1 MSVSKGVWQEE
12 KFTLL
17 PLTPVSWDQACWR
30 KLFCHGIVA
39 TFETSIPDAPL
50 LRAPMHVL
58 YFLRGVNYAIQVDKG
73 LIFHGVFSA
82 LVPAMRLAD
91 GSIRWHVEIDPSRN
105 DFLYVSQMES
115 LRRPWFRTLD
125 LELLK
130 SAPAVVG

>member
-1 MSVSKGVWQEE
+1 
-12 KFTLL
+12 
-17 PLTPVSWDQACWR
+17 
-30 KLFCHGIVA
+30 
-39 TFETSIPDAPL
+39 
-50 LRAPMHVL
+50 MHVL
-58 YFLRGVNYAIQVDKG
+58 YFLTGVNYAIQVDKG

-82 LVPAMRLAD
+82 LVPAMRPAD